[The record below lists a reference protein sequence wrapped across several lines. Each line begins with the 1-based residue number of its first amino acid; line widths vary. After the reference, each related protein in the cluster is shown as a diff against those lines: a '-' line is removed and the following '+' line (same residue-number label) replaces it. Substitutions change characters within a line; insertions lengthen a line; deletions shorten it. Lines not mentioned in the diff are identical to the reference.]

1 MIMFYFW
8 QIELIWP
15 SKKSVIMA
23 YDFISAQNNPS
34 VI

>member
-8 QIELIWP
+8 QIELQ
-15 SKKSVIMA
+15 KKSVMMA
-23 YDFISAQNNPS
+23 YDFISVQNNLS